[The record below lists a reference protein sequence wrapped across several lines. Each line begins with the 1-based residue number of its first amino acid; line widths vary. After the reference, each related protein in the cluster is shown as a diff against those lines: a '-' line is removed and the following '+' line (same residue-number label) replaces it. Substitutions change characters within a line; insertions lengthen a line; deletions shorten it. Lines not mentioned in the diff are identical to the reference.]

1 VLDRHLRYGD
11 RSLHRE
17 HDMEWGKSRRLYHS
31 IALVD
36 TGHGLVMR
44 LLEVQ
49 GEVQGEAQG
58 VAQDVAQGEARVHL
72 PVLVLVLHMGQY
84 YIAGS

>member
-1 VLDRHLRYGD
+1 VLDTHLRYGD

-31 IALVD
+31 TALAD
-36 TGHGLVMR
+36 TGHGLGMR
-44 LLEVQ
+44 LLEAQ

-58 VAQDVAQGEARVHL
+58 VAQGEAWVHL
-72 PVLVLVLHMGQY
+72 PVPVLALHMGQY

>member
-49 GEVQGEAQG
+49 DEVQGEVQGEAQG
-58 VAQDVAQGEARVHL
+58 VAQDEVHL
-72 PVLVLVLHMGQY
+72 PVPVLVLHMGQY